1 MLIEKT
7 KNEKIEYMEV
17 YLCDDYNRGWIL
29 IPIEKEKRGELIF
42 IHLLFLFEGVRYGYP
57 RLKHRSY
64 FSWGSYQLPYQTDRN
79 TNHKVYKY
87 SLTPLQP

>member
-29 IPIEKEKRGELIF
+29 IPIEKIRQSNPRGQDHFKRKSDQN
-42 IHLLFLFEGVRYGYP
+42 P
-57 RLKHRSY
+57 RRSITRIQRV
-64 FSWGSYQLPYQTDRN
+64 GQL
-79 TNHKVYKY
+79 
-87 SLTPLQP
+87 

>member
-29 IPIEKEKRGELIF
+29 IPIENKKEAIKRFNGMINIVESKEMIDNILKEL
-42 IHLLFLFEGVRYGYP
+42 EE
-57 RLKHRSY
+57 
-64 FSWGSYQLPYQTDRN
+64 
-79 TNHKVYKY
+79 
-87 SLTPLQP
+87 